1 MPPDH
6 RDRDASHVARLER
19 VLEEYED
26 ALRRMARA
34 YAGEGAGV
42 DDLLQEIAIALW
54 DALPTFRGG
63 CSERTFVFR
72 VARNRAITYRYRNR
86 RSAVPIDAAHDV
98 VDPSP
103 RADEATE
110 QDAQRAELM
119 RHVQRLPETL
129 RAVVVL
135 RLEGLSDAEIGD
147 VLGISVGNVA
157 VRLTRAR
164 ATLRSAMTDRVGET
178 T

>member
-1 MPPDH
+1 MLPDT

-19 VLEEYED
+19 VLAEYGE
-26 ALRRMARA
+26 ALRRLARA
-34 YAGEGAGV
+34 YAGDGAGV

-54 DALPTFRGG
+54 DALRLFRGD

-72 VARNRAITYRYRNR
+72 VARNRAITYRHRNR
-86 RSAVPIDAAHDV
+86 RLVISLDAARDV
-98 VDPSP
+98 EDPAP

-110 QDAQRAELM
+110 QRALREDLM
-119 RHVQRLPETL
+119 RQVQRLPETL

-147 VLGISVGNVA
+147 VLGISAGNVA

-164 ATLRSAMTDRVGET
+164 VALRSAMTQKAGGRA
-178 T
+178 